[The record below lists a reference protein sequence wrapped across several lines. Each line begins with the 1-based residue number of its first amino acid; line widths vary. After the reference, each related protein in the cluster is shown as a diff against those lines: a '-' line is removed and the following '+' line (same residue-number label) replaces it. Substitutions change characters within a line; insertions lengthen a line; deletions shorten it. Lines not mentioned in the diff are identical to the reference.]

1 VTVDHS
7 NWDTHNDNFRVL
19 KNELLPQLDTGLPA
33 LLRDLADRSLSQK
46 TLVVVMG
53 EFGRTPRVNNNAGRD
68 HWGPANCI
76 LLAGGGIAGGTVVG
90 ATNPKGEKP
99 ASDPRSPEDLTA
111 TMCHCL
117 GIDPDVEFH
126 TPEGRP
132 VKAVNNGKVIHE
144 LLS

>member
-1 VTVDHS
+1 VSSSARFCDGIQS
-7 NWDTHNDNFRVL
+7 ESAAEQSAAGAW
-19 KNELLPQLDTGLPA
+19 LDRHEGARSTRSRAAVCLFAEDAPVGGTGVSWL
-33 LLRDLADRSLSQK
+33 
-46 TLVVVMG
+46 
-53 EFGRTPRVNNNAGRD
+53 AGRD

-76 LLAGGGIAGGTVVG
+76 LLAGGGIRGGHVVG

-117 GIDPDVEFH
+117 GIDPDHEFY

-132 VKAVNNGKVIHE
+132 VKVVNGGKVIGD
-144 LLS
+144 LLA